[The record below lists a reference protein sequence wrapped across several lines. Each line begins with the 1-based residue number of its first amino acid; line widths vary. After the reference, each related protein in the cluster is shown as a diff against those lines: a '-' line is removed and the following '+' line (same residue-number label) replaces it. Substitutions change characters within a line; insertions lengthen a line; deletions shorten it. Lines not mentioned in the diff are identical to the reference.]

1 MCLSMGLDL
10 YFFGVF
16 ILKNGVYIAVIVV
29 SVALAGFIF
38 HLTHSTSP
46 GGIESLRRGELI
58 WVKCNNPDCDEAY
71 QIDKKDYF
79 LQIEERI
86 RIHTMPLQTPP
97 LVCEKCGKESV
108 FRAEKCEKCGKI
120 FFSGAVPND
129 FSDRCPDC
137 GYSKTEAIRE
147 ARKATRND

>member
-1 MCLSMGLDL
+1 MGLVL

-16 ILKNGVYIAVIVV
+16 VIKNRVYIAVVVV

-46 GGIESLRRGELI
+46 GSIESLKRGELI
-58 WVKCNNPDCDEAY
+58 WVKCNNPDCGEAY

-86 RIHTMPLQTPP
+86 GINTMSLHAPP
-97 LVCEKCGKESV
+97 LV
-108 FRAEKCEKCGKI
+108 
-120 FFSGAVPND
+120 
-129 FSDRCPDC
+129 
-137 GYSKTEAIRE
+137 
-147 ARKATRND
+147 